1 MRAANWKR
9 GAFSTIVHRSGLVG
23 LEPGIIGFAAAGA
36 LIQGFGMAPTFA
48 AVGVILLLSI
58 VLGIPRP
65 MATPVAVSEP

>member
-1 MRAANWKR
+1 M
-9 GAFSTIVHRSGLVG
+9 G